1 MAPAVSQAPE
11 VQARR
16 SRIVGGASG
25 QRARLTAAMGELVAE
40 VGLSAVGV
48 HHVCQRAG
56 MSRRTFYEHY
66 AGGDDCFM
74 DTLREAFD
82 RLLGHVEEA
91 VAAAGP
97 EWEDR
102 AVATTRAL
110 IGALDADRVLAR
122 VCVVSALGGGED
134 AIALR
139 RETLNRIAAP
149 LRDVPAHGMPADLV
163 LASALGGVWELV
175 HHRLTNQPD
184 ASLADLS
191 EAADYLM
198 LAPFTGRRRAA
209 ALAGQGSAIAF
220 VTRWNPAGAGAGHPG
235 LVVTELTRQTL
246 SYLVAHPGACNVD
259 IARGVDVR
267 HESQIS
273 RHLVRL
279 ERAGIVR
286 RRKEGRTNAWTL
298 TALGQEAAGA
308 VLDPS
313 DGGDR

>member
-16 SRIVGGASG
+16 SRVVGGASG
-25 QRARLTAAMGELVAE
+25 QRARLVRAMGELVAE

-66 AGGDDCFM
+66 EGRDACFM
-74 DTLREAFD
+74 ETLREAFD
-82 RLLGHVEEA
+82 RLLGRVDTA
-91 VAAAGP
+91 VTAAGP
-97 EWEDR
+97 DWEDR

-110 IGALDADRVLAR
+110 VGALEADRVLAR

-139 RETLNRIAAP
+139 RETLNRLAAP
-149 LRDVPAHGMPADLV
+149 LRDVSVPGPATELV

-175 HHRLTNQPD
+175 HRRLTDDPG
-184 ASLADLS
+184 ASLTEIG

-198 LAPFTGRRRAA
+198 LSPFVGRRRAT

-220 VTRWNPAGAGAGHPG
+220 VTRWSPQVAGADHPG

-246 SYLVAHPGACNVD
+246 SYLDAHPGACNVE

-286 RRKEGRTNAWTL
+286 HRKEGRTNAWTL
-298 TALGQEAAGA
+298 TDLGREAAGA
-308 VLDPS
+308 VLDLG
-313 DGGDR
+313 DGSHR